1 MRRLQNL
8 RSGLQGQES
17 ARSRPQLQACLRYG
31 EWHLPQAQALAS
43 VDLLQSLRRAGVRH
57 QLSDDSDAQTP
68 GGWCSPSGSYQMR
81 RLPVLHLGLPV
92 RGTAVQSSARSE
104 EHTSELQSL
113 MRISYAVF
121 CLQKKKPYISYY

>member
-1 MRRLQNL
+1 MRGGRYGSPTLREQRNEQPKSSGLFHRYDQMRRLQNL

-57 QLSDDSDAQTP
+57 QLSDDSDAHTP
-68 GGWCSPSGSYQMR
+68 GGW
-81 RLPVLHLGLPV
+81 
-92 RGTAVQSSARSE
+92 RSE

-113 MRISYAVF
+113 MRISNAVY
-121 CLQKKKPYISYY
+121 LMK